1 MRSLKNLTV
10 LQAAFLLIILAC
22 WPLFHPEFFRVHDY
36 THVARLV
43 EMVDALQV
51 GHFPVHWSANFGY
64 GYGMP
69 LFLFYGPLPYYLA
82 SIPALIGFSA
92 LNSIKL
98 LIVFTHFTA
107 WTGMYFLLKKW
118 GRTPAFIGA
127 SAFLF
132 APYRAVDLYVRGAF
146 NELLAMSFLPWI
158 LYFSWQ
164 VVKKPKRGWLGV
176 SLLSAGLVLTH
187 NLTAL
192 ISLPILFCLGAVGL
206 WLTNHSWRP
215 ILILI
220 SSFVMGAAL
229 SLFYALPALVEKD
242 LTIIESITSGYFDFK
257 LHFLYI
263 RQFWQ
268 ENWGYGGSSFGP
280 HDDISF
286 HFGWL
291 TLGLTILAGWQII
304 KKISLSWHEKNTWQ
318 FDRTKNKLLLLTLIS
333 GGFLGI
339 SLYMSIFKSQWLWE
353 MIPLLAYIQFPWRFL
368 AVANFLAAML
378 AGWSIWFIRPRLR
391 RWLLAWLV
399 VILLVLTQMRWHQ
412 PEKYLDNHQTFYY
425 EDRQLIRE
433 KMSDILLDYL
443 PLTFD
448 RNLPPVEPENR
459 IVLDGQS
466 TKVDWQINEPH
477 RLLFKTT
484 GTKNTKII
492 WNIADFPGWKYY
504 IDYQEVQPQLLGDG
518 RRYLVTEKDFES
530 VGAIFTATPIRQQTQ
545 VVSLLAGLI
554 WLAVALPPFF
564 SLADFKLIKFN
575 QKKRTK
581 EK

>member
-1 MRSLKNLTV
+1 
-10 LQAAFLLIILAC
+10 
-22 WPLFHPEFFRVHDY
+22 
-36 THVARLV
+36 
-43 EMVDALQV
+43 
-51 GHFPVHWSANFGY
+51 
-64 GYGMP
+64 
-69 LFLFYGPLPYYLA
+69 
-82 SIPALIGFSA
+82 
-92 LNSIKL
+92 
-98 LIVFTHFTA
+98 
-107 WTGMYFLLKKW
+107 
-118 GRTPAFIGA
+118 
-127 SAFLF
+127 
-132 APYRAVDLYVRGAF
+132 
-146 NELLAMSFLPWI
+146 
-158 LYFSWQ
+158 
-164 VVKKPKRGWLGV
+164 
-176 SLLSAGLVLTH
+176 
-187 NLTAL
+187 
-192 ISLPILFCLGAVGL
+192 
-206 WLTNHSWRP
+206 
-215 ILILI
+215 
-220 SSFVMGAAL
+220 
-229 SLFYALPALVEKD
+229 
-242 LTIIESITSGYFDFK
+242 
-257 LHFLYI
+257 
-263 RQFWQ
+263 
-268 ENWGYGGSSFGP
+268 
-280 HDDISF
+280 
-286 HFGWL
+286 
-291 TLGLTILAGWQII
+291 
-304 KKISLSWHEKNTWQ
+304 
-318 FDRTKNKLLLLTLIS
+318 
-333 GGFLGI
+333 
-339 SLYMSIFKSQWLWE
+339 

-391 RWLLAWLV
+391 RWLLTWSV
-399 VILLVLTQMRWHQ
+399 VILLVLTQVRWHQ
-412 PEKYLDNHQTFYY
+412 PEKYLDNHQAFYY

-477 RLLFKTT
+477 RLLFKTA

-545 VVSLLAGLI
+545 AVSLLAGLI